1 MTDHNQVDELDEV
14 LFAFHRACANPSAG
28 DIIAWAGRYP
38 QFAAD
43 IRAHAAILKDWAAR
57 RNLPADEPSEL
68 MLTRARSRA
77 LDALYNAEVARRSEA
92 SSSERSFEQ
101 MMQARG
107 TDVPQLARDL
117 NIARSVLAD
126 LVSGGMRAP
135 VGRRLVDA
143 LTYALAITED
153 AFQAALQLALR
164 TPRLS
169 HAKAQ
174 ETPSIIA
181 RSYEEII
188 ADSAMP
194 PERQGY
200 WLGKD

>member
-1 MTDHNQVDELDEV
+1 MTDQNRIDELDEV
-14 LFAFHRACANPSAG
+14 LFAFHRACANPSA
-28 DIIAWAGRYP
+28 DEIIAWTSRYP
-38 QFAAD
+38 QFAED

-57 RNLPADEPSEL
+57 RNLPADEPDEL
-68 MLTRARSRA
+68 MLARARSRT
-77 LDALYNAEVARRSEA
+77 LDALYNAEVARHLDTSA
-92 SSSERSFEQ
+92 SPRSFEQ
-101 MMQARG
+101 MMQARD

-135 VGRRLVDA
+135 AGRRLVDA

-153 AFQAALQLALR
+153 AFQAALQTALS

-169 HAKAQ
+169 HAKAN
-174 ETPSIIA
+174 ETPSIIP

-188 ADSAMP
+188 KDSSMP
-194 PERQGY
+194 PERKRY
-200 WLGKD
+200 WLGED

>member
-14 LFAFHRACANPSAG
+14 LFAFHRACANPSA
-28 DIIAWAGRYP
+28 DEIVAWTSRYP

-57 RNLPADEPSEL
+57 RNLPAAEPSEL

-77 LDALYNAEVARRSEA
+77 LDALYNAEIARRSEA
-92 SSSERSFEQ
+92 SSFEQ
-101 MMQARG
+101 IMQARG

-135 VGRRLVDA
+135 VGRRLIDA
-143 LTYALAITED
+143 LTHALTITED

-164 TPRLS
+164 APRLS

-174 ETPSIIA
+174 EMPSIIA

-194 PERQGY
+194 PERQRY

>member
-1 MTDHNQVDELDEV
+1 MTDHNKVDELDEI
-14 LFAFHRACANPSAG
+14 LFAFHQACANPNA
-28 DIIAWAGRYP
+28 DEIIAWSSRYP
-38 QFAAD
+38 QLAAD

-57 RNLPADEPSEL
+57 RNLPADEPDEL
-68 MLTRARSRA
+68 MLARARSRA
-77 LDALYNAEVARRSEA
+77 LDALYNAEVARRSDA
-92 SSSERSFEQ
+92 SASPRSFEQ

-135 VGRRLVDA
+135 AGRRLVDA

-153 AFQAALQLALR
+153 AFHAALQAALRA
-164 TPRLS
+164 PRLS
-169 HAKAQ
+169 HAKAD
-174 ETPSIIA
+174 ETPSIIP

-188 ADSAMP
+188 KDSSMS
-194 PERQGY
+194 PERQRY
-200 WLGKD
+200 WLGED